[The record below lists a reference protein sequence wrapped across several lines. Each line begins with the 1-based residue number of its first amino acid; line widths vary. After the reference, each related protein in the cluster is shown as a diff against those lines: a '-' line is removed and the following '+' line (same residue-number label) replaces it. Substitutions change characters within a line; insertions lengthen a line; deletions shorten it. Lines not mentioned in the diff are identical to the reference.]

1 MPVVAPPAPRQF
13 VGIMRRN
20 KPRKDRLLAMALRDL
35 DDDRQ
40 SALHPWRVPGRVL
53 GKQILHVDAE
63 MGGPPAERP
72 EAKRARLRHTRL
84 TNAGRPRVPELF
96 PSPMRERGL
105 TARMQQKTPLPR
117 GRG

>member
-20 KPRKDRLLAMALRDL
+20 EAGEDRLFGVTLRDL

-40 SALHPWRVPGRVL
+40 DALHPWRMPGRVL

-63 MGGPPAERP
+63 MDGTRP
-72 EAKRARLRHTRL
+72 ERTQAERARLRHMLRHYGL
-84 TNAGRPRVPELF
+84 TNAGRAGDPALR
-96 PSPMRERGL
+96 SS
-105 TARMQQKTPLPR
+105 
-117 GRG
+117 